1 MVEARN
7 ANYTTVLRTLC
18 FGKRGAANVQ
28 PEHAE
33 VCAPAL
39 LSPCQSTVCATSG
52 AA

>member
-1 MVEARN
+1 MIHVFMLMSQNMVEARN

-33 VCAPAL
+33 V
-39 LSPCQSTVCATSG
+39 
-52 AA
+52 